1 MVMFILLS
9 ILNIKFG
16 LLGLLC
22 MAAPIFHAFRGRGK
36 VHCSHYCPRGSILQK
51 FLKNISMNN
60 NLPKS
65 IRIHGK
71 KVLLT
76 LMIILFSLSLIHAA
90 PNINRIAF
98 AIFRFMT
105 ASLAIGVITGVFFK
119 PRAWCQVCP
128 MGYAAEL
135 VAKNK
140 KRA

>member
-1 MVMFILLS
+1 MIMFILLS
-9 ILNIKFG
+9 ILNVKFG

-22 MAAPIFHAFRGRGK
+22 IAAPIFHAFSGKGK

-51 FLKNISMNN
+51 FLKNISINN
-60 NLPKS
+60 NLPII
-65 IRIHGK
+65 IRKHGK

-76 LMIILFSLSLIHAA
+76 VMIILFTISLIHAG
-90 PNINRIAF
+90 PNINRISF

-105 ASLAIGVITGVFFK
+105 ASLAIGMVTGVFFK
-119 PRAWCQVCP
+119 PRSWCQICP

-135 VAKNK
+135 VSKNI